1 MLSVWPCIRSG
12 IHYRPGHDMRHVR
25 KLHIHHMHA
34 GSDSG
39 CAHQAKGNGM
49 EFSVREVTGALPVP
63 GDRVVCGL
71 RFELPKSE
79 RSHRWASLG
88 IDTRHSGEFGEFVD
102 MEVFVCLE
110 CGRDKQKMIRVPRVT
125 VDEAP
130 LIRLLFLA
138 GYQASDPEI
147 QALNM
152 KKVNRP

>member
-1 MLSVWPCIRSG
+1 MQTASS
-12 IHYRPGHDMRHVR
+12 
-25 KLHIHHMHA
+25 
-34 GSDSG
+34 S
-39 CAHQAKGNGM
+39 
-49 EFSVREVTGALPVP
+49 LPVP

-71 RFELPKSE
+71 RFELPKHE
-79 RSHRWASLG
+79 RAHVWIPLG
-88 IDTRHSGEFGEFVD
+88 IDTRHSGEFGVFVD
-102 MEVFVCLE
+102 MEVFACTE
-110 CGRDKQKMIRVPRVT
+110 CGRDKQKTIQVPKVI